1 MLFSQ
6 QSTFIDDMSQ
16 ETAFLGAD
24 TLLGKIWTKKRYFD
38 YLISKDNIQ
47 LITGKSLHK
56 LVIIDPALSL
66 GRAAAQQDNAT
77 DASECDFILR
87 HISEIKSEVTIFVT
101 TCDILA
107 EDADETTPLLTQS
120 DDAYVQNRLQLHTQI
135 NRQFG
140 RVLNIYVSDLALADA
155 AHTPLLHSCVNPPA
169 GRAKLPFDPLE
180 QHQLYFAERI
190 FGDAE
195 KCIPLGIAH
204 FIPAVP
210 SLTTEQIIELLAP
223 KLSSRLQALSAD
235 ERAVAKPRGS
245 RRQSIHSFHW
255 LDPRDGY
262 IISLDDQKELLQFY
276 FLP

>member
-1 MLFSQ
+1 
-6 QSTFIDDMSQ
+6 MSQ

-24 TLLGKIWTKKRYFD
+24 TLIGKIWTKKRYFD
-38 YLISKDNIQ
+38 YLISKDNVQ

-66 GRAAAQQDNAT
+66 GRAAAQRDG
-77 DASECDFILR
+77 DADSQECNFILR
-87 HISEIKSEVTIFVT
+87 HISEIRAELTIFVT

-107 EDADETTPLLTQS
+107 EDADETSPLLTES
-120 DDAYVQNRLQLHTQI
+120 DDAYVQNRLQLHTQV

-155 AHTPLLHSCVNPPA
+155 AHTPLLHCCVNPPA
-169 GRAKLPFDPLE
+169 GRAKLSFDPLE

-195 KCIPLGIAH
+195 RCIPIGISH

-210 SLTTEQIIELLAP
+210 PLTTEQIIELLAP
-223 KLSSRLQALSAD
+223 KLSSRLRALSAE
-235 ERAVAKPRGS
+235 ERIMAKPRGS
-245 RRQSIHSFHW
+245 RRSSIHSFHW

-262 IISLDDQKELLQFY
+262 IVSEDDQKELLQFY